1 MGELE
6 LVGLHEDG
14 EHLVLVAP
22 DGARFR
28 VRIDE
33 PLRAAVRRD
42 RPQLEQLRAES
53 AGTLSPREIQAR
65 IRAGATTQEVAD
77 SAGLP
82 VERVRRYE
90 GPVLAEREHVAEQ
103 ARGTRVGRD
112 VGSPT
117 LGDLVT
123 DRLAA
128 RGVDLASLAW
138 DSARDASGPW
148 VVLAR
153 FAVGDAEHE
162 ARWTFDLAKRTVV
175 ADEDEARWLSETE
188 LPDEPVSRRHLAAV
202 RDVVFD
208 FQGDGTPAAPRRTLP
223 AAEPEPEPVPDPQA
237 ETASLLDDLRS
248 RRGVRQAVEL
258 GRRRH
263 RGVRGLRAAARVR
276 LRTAGRR
283 GARRAPAATPT
294 PRPRP
299 WSTRRRSSVPEPV
312 TTPRLGGARGRRA
325 SAGARRVAPRCPAG
339 TRSSSARSPNS
350 QARQM
355 LELLRGGQ
363 RLRARRGRPG
373 GGGRH
378 PAHVVPTAQHL
389 VPDLVGTGLDVADDD
404 LLALDHHRPADGAGV
419 VGGPCAAPAQRL
431 TCSTST
437 RSASS
442 TSRAAPGN
450 SRARKSVGDAEREHV
465 DPELVDHPGQL
476 LDLLGG
482 VELRLVADE
491 VVDRAARACGAR
503 RRPPRSPSSR
513 RPRGR
518 CCVSPSREEIVAAPA
533 RSCRVKSTPARPRAA
548 WLWCIWSAS
557 VDLPQSMVPEKK
569 TSSAIRPPP
578 RRGRASRGGS
588 ATRAPRPGP
597 ATPGVWRPRSPRR
610 SRVPPSR
617 PRRPRSRAATARRRR
632 RTSRRRTASSRVTTT
647 AAAPSRRASGRPP
660 ASRRRPARGAGAA
673 RGAPPR
679 PARRRRRARG
689 RSPTSQ
695 RCDGRRRPCRG
706 RR

>member
-112 VGSPT
+112 VGAPT

-128 RGVDLASLAW
+128 RGVDPASLAW
-138 DSARDASGPW
+138 DAARDTSGPW

-153 FAVGDAEHE
+153 FAVGDVEHE

-208 FQGDGTPAAPRRTLP
+208 FQGDGILPVPQDVAAD
-223 AAEPEPEPVPDPQA
+223 EPEPVPDPQE

-258 GRRRH
+258 DDDAEEFEGFGPQHAFDFGRPDSSVPGAH
-263 RGVRGLRAAARVR
+263 PVDADPAAEAQVYP
-276 LRTAGRR
+276 
-283 GARRAPAATPT
+283 APAV
-294 PRPRP
+294 
-299 WSTRRRSSVPEPV
+299 VPEPV
-312 TTPRLGGARGRRA
+312 TTPAAEHEDAERPRA
-325 SAGARRVAPRCPAG
+325 
-339 TRSSSARSPNS
+339 
-350 QARQM
+350 
-355 LELLRGGQ
+355 
-363 RLRARRGRPG
+363 ARRGR
-373 GGGRH
+373 
-378 PAHVVPTAQHL
+378 AKVPSW
-389 VPDLVGTGLDVADDD
+389 D
-404 LLALDHHRPADGAGV
+404 
-419 VGGPCAAPAQRL
+419 
-431 TCSTST
+431 
-437 RSASS
+437 
-442 TSRAAPGN
+442 
-450 SRARKSVGDAEREHV
+450 
-465 DPELVDHPGQL
+465 
-476 LDLLGG
+476 
-482 VELRLVADE
+482 
-491 VVDRAARACGAR
+491 
-503 RRPPRSPSSR
+503 
-513 RPRGR
+513 
-518 CCVSPSREEIVAAPA
+518 EIVFGA
-533 RSCRVKSTPARPRAA
+533 K
-548 WLWCIWSAS
+548 
-557 VDLPQSMVPEKK
+557 PE
-569 TSSAIRPPP
+569 
-578 RRGRASRGGS
+578 
-588 ATRAPRPGP
+588 
-597 ATPGVWRPRSPRR
+597 
-610 SRVPPSR
+610 
-617 PRRPRSRAATARRRR
+617 
-632 RTSRRRTASSRVTTT
+632 
-647 AAAPSRRASGRPP
+647 
-660 ASRRRPARGAGAA
+660 
-673 RGAPPR
+673 
-679 PARRRRRARG
+679 
-689 RSPTSQ
+689 
-695 RCDGRRRPCRG
+695 
-706 RR
+706 